1 MAILALAELDCIKMD
16 WVEKMV
22 INFFVNMKV
31 NCNKVIYDVGNGL
44 RTIHIFN
51 WHTYS
56 IKVLEIK
63 IRQLLQMT
71 NCFFAYQ
78 KLRA

>member
-1 MAILALAELDCIKMD
+1 MAILALTELDCIKMD
-16 WVEKMV
+16 WVQ
-22 INFFVNMKV
+22 NGNQFFGKMKV
-31 NCNKVIYDVGNGL
+31 NCNKVIYDVENGL
-44 RTIHIFN
+44 RSIHIFN
-51 WHTYS
+51 SHTYS

-71 NCFFAYQ
+71 NCFFTYQ